1 MKRMSLR
8 LHADEEHWIPLADL
22 MTGLMMLFLLIA
34 VAYMVAVEHQQTQ
47 PKHVLQTYQQ
57 TRAQLAKQLEQTF
70 GVDFAKWGAVFD
82 AKTLAVRFP
91 TRTVLFAPGSA
102 RLQPRFKSILRDF
115 FPRYVAILNRP
126 QYRSIVSEV
135 RIEGYTSSLWTPGA
149 TREESYLGNLA
160 LSQDRARNV
169 LAYGLSLPALATQR
183 PWLMQVLTADGL
195 SFSHPIRK
203 PNGSEDAAASERVE
217 FRVRTDAQA
226 QVNEVL
232 ASLATPAATGIRPRF
247 PAWVLPMIGKP
258 LRAYF
263 PKTSRRCIGYL
274 DGISGMQLSGWGYDL
289 QANLA
294 IARVLFTDRTGT
306 IVGGGNGGLPRPDVA
321 ASLPRIP
328 ATGIGWNG
336 FARAPGATMH
346 AWAIVHAPKTVC
358 PLGISAT
365 L

>member
-1 MKRMSLR
+1 MSLR

-34 VAYMVAVEHQQTQ
+34 IAYMVAVEHQQKQ
-47 PKHVLQTYQQ
+47 PKHVLQSYQQ
-57 TRAQLAKQLEQTF
+57 TRAQLANQLQQTF
-70 GVDFAKWGAVFD
+70 ALDFTKWGAVFD
-82 AKTLAVRFP
+82 PATLAIRFP

-102 RLQPRFKSILRDF
+102 RLEPRFKTILRDF

-126 QYRSIVSEV
+126 QYRSIVREV
-135 RIEGYTSSLWTPGA
+135 RIEGYTSSLWAPGA

-169 LAYGLSLPALATQR
+169 LAYGLTLPALAPQR

-195 SFSHPIRK
+195 SFSHAIRT
-203 PNGSEDAAASERVE
+203 PNGAEDATASERVE

-226 QVNEVL
+226 QVNAVL
-232 ASLATPAATGIRPRF
+232 ASLATPAPSGIQPHV
-247 PAWVLPMIGKP
+247 PAWVVPMIGKP
-258 LRAYF
+258 LHRFF
-263 PKTSRRCIGYL
+263 PQTSSRCIGYL

-289 QANLA
+289 QANLP
-294 IARVLFTDRTGT
+294 IARVLFTDRSGT
-306 IVGGGNGGLPRPDVA
+306 IIGGANGGLPRPDVA

-346 AWAIVHAPKTVC
+346 ALAIVHAPKTVC